1 MRILIADDSKTMR
14 MIVMRHL
21 RQAGYGD
28 GELVE
33 ANNGAEALQLTRN
46 GHFDLVL
53 SDWNMPELNGY
64 EFLLAFR
71 GDGGSSPFGFVT
83 SESTPEMKQMALDA
97 GARFFITKPF
107 TADTISEHLSSV
119 LVP

>member
-33 ANNGAEALQLTRN
+33 ANNGAEALDATRK
-46 GHFDLVL
+46 GRFDLIL

-64 EFLLAFR
+64 EFLGAFR
-71 GDGGSSPFGFVT
+71 ADGGTSPFGFVT
-83 SESTPEMKQMALDA
+83 SESTSEMKQMAMEA
-97 GARFFITKPF
+97 GAQFFITKPF
-107 TADTISEHLSSV
+107 TADTISEQLSSV